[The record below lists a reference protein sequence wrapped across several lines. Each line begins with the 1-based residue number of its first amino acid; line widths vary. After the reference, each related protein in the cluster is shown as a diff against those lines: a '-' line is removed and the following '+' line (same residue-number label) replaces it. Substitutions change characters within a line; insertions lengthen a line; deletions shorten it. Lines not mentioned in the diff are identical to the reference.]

1 MALPLSLSGKFQAP
15 LRCRAGS
22 CSGSTR
28 ACFTPIAS
36 QPVKNKFS
44 FENKTKARGG
54 GSSASPC
61 LQVLLRRGVLALLP
75 CPKPHGAPRTL
86 SFRTHGWGGSAWP
99 GGLPPSLIY
108 WGAGHPA
115 EGTVALTGEMKTT
128 RGQSSLQNF
137 GFISFLA
144 LLQLPLGS
152 CLWLLARKT
161 VTCVPSVGRLA
172 VNPQSSGPRP
182 EVRGL
187 HPPLAPVT
195 VTVSLCYFSSP

>member
-75 CPKPHGAPRTL
+75 CPKPHGAPPYSVVQDSWVGGLSLAWRFAAFPYLLGSGPPRGGHCGSNGGNENNPRTVFFAEFWL
-86 SFRTHGWGGSAWP
+86 HLLLGFTSAASGLLSLAPREEDSHLCSFRWP
-99 GGLPPSLIY
+99 TGCQ
-108 WGAGHPA
+108 PA
-115 EGTVALTGEMKTT
+115 IF
-128 RGQSSLQNF
+128 R
-137 GFISFLA
+137 
-144 LLQLPLGS
+144 
-152 CLWLLARKT
+152 
-161 VTCVPSVGRLA
+161 
-172 VNPQSSGPRP
+172 
-182 EVRGL
+182 
-187 HPPLAPVT
+187 APT
-195 VTVSLCYFSSP
+195 